1 MNTAAPAPAHALKN
15 VGFLRS
21 GCAGSAR
28 ARARAEAAAV
38 ALDVPA
44 VGFEDG
50 GEEKPMMHRHA
61 NAQKQ
66 TCMRRKADDASTCDC
81 TEIHMYSTGECEH
94 KAPFRP
100 VSAKIKPPAPPSS
113 MLRAGC
119 WER

>member
-21 GCAGSAR
+21 GCAGS

-61 NAQKQ
+61 NAQK
-66 TCMRRKADDASTCDC
+66 
-81 TEIHMYSTGECEH
+81 
-94 KAPFRP
+94 
-100 VSAKIKPPAPPSS
+100 
-113 MLRAGC
+113 
-119 WER
+119 